1 MSRECRCGK
10 ANERQLKGNG
20 LTGALEVSQ
29 KQRHLM
35 INMTKNVVGRRE
47 KKCEE
52 QNFAMEATTFDYIK
66 SNHQYLI
73 ISCQKHVEFTQKGST
88 AKEMMLP

>member
-1 MSRECRCGK
+1 
-10 ANERQLKGNG
+10 
-20 LTGALEVSQ
+20 
-29 KQRHLM
+29 M
-35 INMTKNVVGRRE
+35 INMTKNVGRER

-66 SNHQYLI
+66 SNHQCLI
-73 ISCQKHVEFTQKGST
+73 ISSQKHVEVIQGGRT